1 MEKQYYV
8 LKKFN
13 WLLLKN
19 DNKISDLNMEK
30 KYNRVLERY
39 YNYYDLV
46 EYMIK
51 TDSQLTETLYL
62 KDELK
67 QKVL

>member
-1 MEKQYYV
+1 MENQYYV

-13 WLLLKN
+13 WILLKN

-39 YNYYDLV
+39 YNYYALSS
-46 EYMIK
+46 I
-51 TDSQLTETLYL
+51 
-62 KDELK
+62 
-67 QKVL
+67 

>member
-1 MEKQYYV
+1 MQKQYYV

-19 DNKISDLNMEK
+19 DDKISDPDMEK
-30 KYNRVLERY
+30 KYNRVLEGY

-46 EYMIK
+46 EYMTVSYTHLAAKSEIIVK
-51 TDSQLTETLYL
+51 
-62 KDELK
+62 
-67 QKVL
+67 